1 MRARHAYLTLIGNSP
16 TLNIVLDAK
25 DTEVL
30 SIEITDSHLSNILQ
44 DGVKIAFRPDKRR
57 PVRGETC
64 R

>member
-1 MRARHAYLTLIGNSP
+1 MKARHAYLTLIGNSP
-16 TLNIVLDAK
+16 TLNIVLDSQ
-25 DTEVL
+25 DTEVMC
-30 SIEITDSHLSNILQ
+30 IEITDFHLSNIVQ

>member
-1 MRARHAYLTLIGNSP
+1 LIGNSP

>member
-1 MRARHAYLTLIGNSP
+1 MKARHAYLSLIGNIP

-30 SIEITDSHLSNILQ
+30 SIEITESHLCNLVQ
-44 DGVKIAFRPDKRR
+44 DGVNIAFRPDKRR
-57 PVRGETC
+57 SVRGETM